1 MRSDAVIVAGVGF
14 QDATQMRLA
23 QDNDVVHTF
32 TPDQSDQPSAKPFCQ
47 GEAGVGFAARA

>member
-1 MRSDAVIVAGVGF
+1 
-14 QDATQMRLA
+14 MRLA
-23 QDNDVVHTF
+23 EDNDVVHTF